1 MLFSKI
7 SVFTTAL
14 VGMSSMFVGVAALPT
29 DASELTARSIN
40 PGGTHTGKVN
50 YYHPAGYGA
59 CGFQNNDNDRVAAIS
74 AKLFDNYPGY
84 AGGNPNKNPVCGR
97 TADITYKGKT
107 VRVKIVERYGAG
119 AVWDIGLSPSAFKQL
134 APLDAVPLY
143 GATWHFN

>member
-14 VGMSSMFVGVAALPT
+14 IGMSSMLVGVAALPT
-29 DASELTARSIN
+29 DASEMVARSIN
-40 PGGTHTGKVN
+40 PAGTHTGKAD

-59 CGFQNNDNDRVAAIS
+59 CGFQNSDADFVAAIS

-97 TADITYKGKT
+97 TARVIYKGKT

-134 APLDAVPLY
+134 APLDAVPLHDV
-143 GATWHFN
+143 TWYFN